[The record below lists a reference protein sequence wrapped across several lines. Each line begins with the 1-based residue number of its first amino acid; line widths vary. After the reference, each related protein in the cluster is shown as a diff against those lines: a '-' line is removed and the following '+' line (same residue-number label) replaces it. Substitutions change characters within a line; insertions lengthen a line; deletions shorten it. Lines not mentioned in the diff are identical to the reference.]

1 MWNSSWVMEDDNS
14 GKVQYSLLL
23 LMMVVM
29 LLLTFMNLENRIVL
43 TIREKVDSALV
54 MSAFSAAQADSKAI
68 CENINIHKSVT
79 EKEIIYDFE
88 KMFEETYVVLDSDKV
103 PNVVKRILQE
113 NVKACNSMKRA
124 DTDYNISR
132 ITVYN
137 VTDNL
142 EITEYVDGRKLLSKV
157 EHYDSEKYVYSP
169 NGVCINV
176 TSIYL
181 KVEFNLS
188 DIFGKSRKVYLEK
201 CIQIKL
207 K

>member
-1 MWNSSWVMEDDNS
+1 MWNSSWVREDDNS
-14 GKVQYSLLL
+14 GKVHYSLLL
-23 LMMVVM
+23 LIMTVM
-29 LLLTFMNLENRIVL
+29 LLFVFMNLENRIVL
-43 TIREKVDSALV
+43 SIREKVDSTLV

-68 CENINIHKSVT
+68 CENINIHKNVT
-79 EKEIIYDFE
+79 EKEIVYDFE
-88 KMFEETYVVLDSDKV
+88 KMFEETYVVLDTDKV
-103 PNVVKRILQE
+103 SDVVKRILQE
-113 NVKACNSMKRA
+113 NVKAVNGMKRA

-132 ITVYN
+132 IIVYN

-142 EITEYVDGRKLLSKV
+142 DVTEYVDGRKVQLQV